1 MENLSKHSD
10 KNIETIL
17 SQALTMT
24 TLIYELHKSNFLK
37 SDFFKNNCFKEDN
50 DNNSK
55 FKEILNKYGIGNTA
69 TLQIFLYIL
78 LVMPK
83 EILNDKQFQNKLNK
97 KMKTLNFSIE
107 TSYPNENKEN
117 VNLYKRIRNAVAH
130 SRCFYTTENNINYV
144 EFKDK
149 LTDENKKVFKC
160 KIKMEISQVGLMFLE
175 VQKSMMKFLNNKIN
189 KSL

>member
-10 KNIETIL
+10 KNIETSL

-37 SDFFKNNCFKEDN
+37 SDFFKNNFFKEN
-50 DNNSK
+50 NPNNSN
-55 FKEILNKYGIGNTA
+55 FKKILNEYGIGNTA
-69 TLQIFLYIL
+69 TLQMFLYIL

-83 EILNDKQFQNKLNK
+83 EILNDEQFQNELNEK
-97 KMKTLNFSIE
+97 IKILDFSIE

-117 VNLYKRIRNAVAH
+117 VDLYSHIRNAIAH
-130 SRCFYTTENNINYV
+130 SRCFSILENNTYYLQFEDVNPK
-144 EFKDK
+144 KDK
-149 LTDENKKVFKC
+149 HRC
-160 KIKMEISQVGLMFLE
+160 KIKMEISQVVSMFSK
-175 VQKSMMKFLNNKIN
+175 VQMSIMEFLNNKIN

>member
-1 MENLSKHSD
+1 M
-10 KNIETIL
+10 T
-17 SQALTMT
+17 AL
-24 TLIYELHKSNFLK
+24 LYELHESNFLK
-37 SDFFKNNCFKEDN
+37 SDFFKNNCFKEN
-50 DNNSK
+50 NTNNSN
-55 FKEILNKYGIGNTA
+55 FKKILNKHGIGNPA

-83 EILNDKQFQNKLNK
+83 EILNDEQFQNELNE
-97 KMKTLNFSIE
+97 KMKNLDFSIE
-107 TSYPNENKEN
+107 SSYPNENKEN